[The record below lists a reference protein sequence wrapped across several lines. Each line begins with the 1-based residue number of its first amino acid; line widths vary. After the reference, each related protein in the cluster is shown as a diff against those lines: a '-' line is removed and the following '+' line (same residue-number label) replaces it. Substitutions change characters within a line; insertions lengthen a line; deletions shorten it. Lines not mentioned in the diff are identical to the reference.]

1 MTETAYLPD
10 GPDRPVWM
18 RLLNGT
24 GRLLRRLGTRWP
36 RLDPEEFTAAAQRRT
51 GLSDFGQGHF
61 RDGLK
66 VLVESFD
73 RQDSA
78 HTFGRLFFREFC
90 IRLLA
95 SRLRVEHDLLRH
107 PEIHE
112 VEIRRPLFITGLPR
126 SGTTLLHRL
135 LSQAPGARRCGSG
148 RHSNLLPRPRPRPP
162 GPTRGSLGL
171 VGRSATSRRWH
182 HDSAPRTPTRPRR
195 LRNAIRSSLRTLPR
209 PCSPTCSMSR
219 TILIGSESWI
229 APRTTDTSGPSFSSS
244 PGAMRENTGCSRLP
258 LIFSVWT

>member
-1 MTETAYLPD
+1 MTEETHVLD

-18 RLLNGT
+18 RLLNGS
-24 GRLLRRLGTRWP
+24 GRFLRRIGMRWP
-36 RLDPEEFTAAAQRRT
+36 RLDAEELMHVAQRRT
-51 GLSDFGQGHF
+51 GLSDFGSGHY

-95 SRLRVEHDLLRH
+95 SRLRVEHDLVRH

-126 SGTTLLHRL
+126 SGTTLMHRL
-135 LSQAPGARRCGSG
+135 LSQAPARAAAV
-148 RHSNLLPRPRPRPP
+148 
-162 GPTRGSLGL
+162 LGD
-171 VGRSATSRRWH
+171 A
-182 HDSAPRTPTRPRR
+182 
-195 LRNAIRSSLRTLPR
+195 
-209 PCSPTCSMSR
+209 
-219 TILIGSESWI
+219 
-229 APRTTDTSGPSFSSS
+229 
-244 PGAMRENTGCSRLP
+244 
-258 LIFSVWT
+258 

>member
-1 MTETAYLPD
+1 MTEATYLPD

-36 RLDPEEFTAAAQRRT
+36 RLDPEEFMAAAQRRT
-51 GLSDFGQGHF
+51 GLSDFGHGHF

-95 SRLRVEHDLLRH
+95 SRLRVEHDLIRH

-135 LSQAPGARRCGSG
+135 LSQAPGAGAAVLGDARAFSSARDRDRPVRPADRSCSAGD
-148 RHSNLLPRPRPRPP
+148 PRPR
-162 GPTRGSLGL
+162 GAGS
-171 VGRSATSRRWH
+171 
-182 HDSAPRTPTRPRR
+182 
-195 LRNAIRSSLRTLPR
+195 
-209 PCSPTCSMSR
+209 
-219 TILIGSESWI
+219 SES
-229 APRTTDTSGPSFSSS
+229 ARALLRGR
-244 PGAMRENTGCSRLP
+244 GA
-258 LIFSVWT
+258 

>member
-1 MTETAYLPD
+1 MMNEATYIPD

-24 GRLLRRLGTRWP
+24 GRLLRRVGTRWP
-36 RLDPEEFTAAAQRRT
+36 RLDPEEFMAAAQRRT
-51 GLSDFGQGHF
+51 GLSDFGHGHF

-95 SRLRVEHDLLRH
+95 SRLQVEHDLVRY
-107 PEIHE
+107 PAIHE

-135 LSQAPGARRCGSG
+135 LSQAPGAGRCGSG
-148 RHSNLLPRPRPRPP
+148 RRSSLLLRRRRRLL
-162 GPTRGSLGL
+162 GPTRGSLVL
-171 VGRSATSRRWH
+171 DGRSATSRR
-182 HDSAPRTPTRPRR
+182 
-195 LRNAIRSSLRTLPR
+195 
-209 PCSPTCSMSR
+209 
-219 TILIGSESWI
+219 
-229 APRTTDTSGPSFSSS
+229 
-244 PGAMRENTGCSRLP
+244 
-258 LIFSVWT
+258 